1 MDSDSPP
8 IGTELLLH
16 CMRQR
21 RDILLALRGLT
32 TTQRESS
39 AASDPTVTL
48 GILSRKSTLLDELA
62 FIHQQLRPF
71 HHDDPEQRY
80 WAIPEQRQQCQLLA
94 DEGQQLLREII
105 DIEQATVQAITTHR
119 DAVAAQLQNGT
130 DSVLANNAYTA
141 GEQLHA
147 SSLDL
152 SNL

>member
-1 MDSDSPP
+1 
-8 IGTELLLH
+8 
-16 CMRQR
+16 MRQR
-21 RDILLALRGLT
+21 RDILLTLRGLT

-62 FIHQQLRPF
+62 AIHQQLQPF
-71 HHDDPEQRY
+71 HYDDPEQRL
-80 WAIPEQRQQCQLLA
+80 WALPEQRQQCQLLA

-105 DIEQATVQAITTHR
+105 DMEQATVEAITTHR
-119 DAVAAQLQNGT
+119 EAVAAQLQNGT

-141 GEQLHA
+141 GDQLQA